1 MEMGGQRSGARV
13 NTQITEEDVA
23 AYNKTC
29 RRHAAFQRTTKADL
43 QERGITRTTLMAR
56 IEHNNELE
64 PFGSKDPILLW
75 FKHNS
80 GETVAYHKFARSFS
94 AKKFLDLVIADSDT
108 AWLNDNTLAINKG
121 WLHISTDPQSTHTLE
136 QLMEYEY
143 KKAEKEWQHDAVW
156 TEYAERIRSF
166 HIGRHPDV
174 NNPIRAAKGLPP
186 ATDEEVVARGKKPAE
201 GGRIA
206 REEKKQ
212 PKAKPSREGV
222 TTLQAV
228 CAALK
233 IEPKEARTALRKAAI
248 PKPAGGWQWSD
259 AQAVPDIKALV
270 DKLKKRG
277 A

>member
-1 MEMGGQRSGARV
+1 
-13 NTQITEEDVA
+13 
-23 AYNKTC
+23 
-29 RRHAAFQRTTKADL
+29 
-43 QERGITRTTLMAR
+43 MAR

-80 GETVAYHKFARSFS
+80 GETVAYHKFARPFS

-143 KKAEKEWQHDAVW
+143 KKTEKEWQHDAVW

-174 NNPIRAAKGLPP
+174 NNSIRAANGLPK
-186 ATDEEVVARGKKPAE
+186 ASDEEVVAKGVRKEPAE
-201 GGRIA
+201 PAKRA
-206 REEKKQ
+206 APERKS
-212 PKAKPSREGV
+212 KPSHEGV
-222 TTLQAV
+222 TTLQAI
-228 CAALK
+228 CASLK
-233 IEPKEARTALRKAAI
+233 IEPKEARTALRKANVA
-248 PKPAGGWQWSD
+248 KPDGGWQWSD